1 MHTSRNRSDSGTR
14 PRPEAHPRRRARWSR
29 PLAGLVLGAVLVAA
43 CSSGGD
49 SGSSDEPTVDIN
61 QIQVLGSHNSY
72 HLQPREEIFAVLQ
85 ELSSELAESIE
96 YSHVP
101 LDEQFTEHAVRQI
114 EIDVFAD
121 PEGGLYADQAANPVV
136 GLPEASG
143 IPELDEPGFKVLHTQ
158 DFDYNTNC
166 LTLVACLEM
175 VETWSSA
182 NPEHVPLMVMIEA
195 KQETIEEAAGE
206 LGDGVEIPDL
216 GFTEPVRFTSELF
229 DNLDA
234 EIASVIP
241 EDMILTPDD
250 VRGDHDTLEEA
261 VLEDGW
267 PSLDNSRGKVM
278 FALVN
283 TGDERDAYLEG
294 HASLEGRV
302 MFTSSEPGEPDA
314 AFLRLDDPIEEGDR
328 IAELVEAGYLIRT
341 RSDTPTADARN
352 NDTTRREAALSSGA
366 QFVSTDYEI
375 PDSMFGTEFTVSIP
389 GGTPAR
395 CNPVN
400 APPDCTPEA
409 IAEPTG

>member
-1 MHTSRNRSDSGTR
+1 M
-14 PRPEAHPRRRARWSR
+14 
-29 PLAGLVLGAVLVAA
+29 AGLVLGAVLIAA
-43 CSSGGD
+43 CSSGGSD
-49 SGSSDEPTVDIN
+49 SGSPDEPTVDLN

-72 HLQPREEIFAVLQ
+72 HLQPREEIFTVL
-85 ELSSELAESIE
+85 EGLSKELAESIE

-101 LDEQFTEHAVRQI
+101 LDEQFTEHGVRQI

-136 GLPEASG
+136 DLPEASG

-158 DFDYNTNC
+158 DFDYATNC
-166 LTLVACLEM
+166 LTLTICLEE
-175 VETWSSA
+175 VEAWSSA
-182 NPEHVPLMVMIEA
+182 NPDHVPVMVMIEG

-216 GFTEPVRFTSELF
+216 GFTEPVRFTPELF
-229 DNLDA
+229 DDLDA
-234 EIASVIP
+234 EITSVIP
-241 EDMILTPDD
+241 EEMIITPDD

-267 PSLDNSRGKVM
+267 PSLDDSRGKIM

-283 TGDERDAYLEG
+283 TGDERDVYLEG

-314 AFLRLDDPIEEGDR
+314 AFLRLDDPIEEGEQ
-328 IAELVEAGYLIRT
+328 IMELVEAGYLIRT

-352 NDTTRREAALSSGA
+352 NDTTRRDAALASGA
-366 QFVSTDYEI
+366 QFVSTDYEV
-375 PDSMFGTEFTVSIP
+375 PDSMFGTGYVVSIP

-400 APPDCTPEA
+400 APADCTPEA
-409 IAEPTG
+409 IAEPSG

>member
-1 MHTSRNRSDSGTR
+1 M
-14 PRPEAHPRRRARWSR
+14 
-29 PLAGLVLGAVLVAA
+29 AGLVLGALLIAA
-43 CSSGGD
+43 CSSGGSD
-49 SGSSDEPTVDIN
+49 SGSTDEPTVDLN

-72 HLQPREEIFAVLQ
+72 HLQPREEIFTVL
-85 ELSSELAESIE
+85 EGLSKELAESIE

-101 LDEQFTEHAVRQI
+101 LDEQFTEHGVRQI

-136 GLPEASG
+136 DLPEASG

-158 DFDYNTNC
+158 DFDYATNC
-166 LTLVACLEM
+166 LTLVACLET
-175 VETWSSA
+175 VEAWSST
-182 NPEHVPLMVMIEA
+182 NPDHVPVMVMIEG
-195 KQETIEEAAGE
+195 KQETIEEAAAG

-216 GFTEPVRFTSELF
+216 GFTEPVRFTPELF
-229 DNLDA
+229 DDLDA
-234 EIASVIP
+234 EITSVIP
-241 EDMILTPDD
+241 EEMIITPDD
-250 VRGDHDTLEEA
+250 VRGGHDTLEEA

-267 PSLDNSRGKVM
+267 PSLDDSRGKLM

-283 TGDERDAYLEG
+283 TGDERDVYLEG

-314 AFLRLDDPIEEGDR
+314 AFLRLDDPIEEGER
-328 IAELVEAGYLIRT
+328 IMQLVEAGYLIRT

-352 NDTTRREAALSSGA
+352 NDTTRRDAALASGA
-366 QFVSTDYEI
+366 QFVSTDYEV
-375 PDSMFGTEFTVSIP
+375 PDSMFGTGYTVSIP

-400 APPDCTPEA
+400 APSDCTPET
-409 IAEPTG
+409 IAEPSG